1 MTSAFENGLYGG
13 LLLSIIAFSVVFIVL
28 GGLTLL
34 IVAIKFV
41 GSSDKGSGK
50 KGEVVYSG
58 GEGASSETSSAPVTQ
73 AVSTEWPT
81 ATEPQAIGGIEE
93 EEIAAISAAIAAYSS
108 APFEIKSVR
117 MVIPPRTGLWRKASF
132 LESLEG
138 IE

>member
-41 GSSDKGSGK
+41 GSSDRGSGK

-58 GEGASSETSSAPVTQ
+58 GEGASSEASAPVAQ

-81 ATEPQAIGGIEE
+81 ATEPQAIAKIEE
-93 EEIAAISAAIAAYSS
+93 EEIAAISAAIAAYGS

-117 MVIPPRTGLWRKASF
+117 RVIPPRTGLWRKASF
-132 LESLEG
+132 FESLEG

>member
-41 GSSDKGSGK
+41 GSSDRGSGK

-58 GEGASSETSSAPVTQ
+58 GEGASSEASAPVAQ

-81 ATEPQAIGGIEE
+81 ATEPQAIAKIEE
-93 EEIAAISAAIAAYSS
+93 EEIAAISAAIAAYGS

-117 MVIPPRTGLWRKASF
+117 RVIPPRTGLWRKASF
-132 LESLEG
+132 FECLEG

>member
-41 GSSDKGSGK
+41 GSSDRGSGK
-50 KGEVVYSG
+50 KGELVYSG
-58 GEGASSETSSAPVTQ
+58 GEGASSETSAPVMQ

-81 ATEPQAIGGIEE
+81 ATEPQVIGGIEE

-108 APFEIKSVR
+108 VPFEIKSVR
-117 MVIPPRTGLWRKASF
+117 RVIPPRTGLWRKASF
-132 LESLEG
+132 FESLEG